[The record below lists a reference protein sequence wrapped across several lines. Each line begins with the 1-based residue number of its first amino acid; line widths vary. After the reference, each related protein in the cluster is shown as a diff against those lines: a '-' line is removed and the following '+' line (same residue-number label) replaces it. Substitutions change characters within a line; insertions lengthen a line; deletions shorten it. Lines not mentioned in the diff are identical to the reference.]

1 LISPVGR
8 QRLLGIVVVVV
19 AGVGGVALA
28 WLVLLPRIFRRNRD
42 LMLRLGPSKKFLT
55 RYNDMTRKI
64 SGTQR
69 SSWGLLT
76 HVGRRSGHTYQ
87 TSLGAHA
94 YGDGFLLP
102 LGYGTQT
109 DWYRNLM
116 AAGTG
121 TLAWKGRTY
130 RLERPELISEPEA
143 MRAWPMRDRILLKLA
158 GMRDFVWLH
167 SGKDE
172 AALLPAYDTR
182 LDDPL
187 TQEPMPKPPCA
198 FPARPFDQA
207 SANPHGWL
215 NARPIQRR
223 APSGGLGPLAAGGG
237 PMALNSAP
245 GCQ

>member
-1 LISPVGR
+1 MWIDKPAGR
-8 QRLLGIVVVVV
+8 RRLMGVVVVVV
-19 AGVGGVALA
+19 AAVGGAALA

-42 LMLRLGPSKKFLT
+42 LLLRLDPFKRFLT

-143 MRAWPMRDRILLKLA
+143 MRAWPMRDRILLQLA

-167 SGKDE
+167 SGKDAAE
-172 AALLPAYDTR
+172 ASPPAES
-182 LDDPL
+182 PMEHA
-187 TQEPMPKPPCA
+187 TQ
-198 FPARPFDQA
+198 
-207 SANPHGWL
+207 
-215 NARPIQRR
+215 
-223 APSGGLGPLAAGGG
+223 
-237 PMALNSAP
+237 
-245 GCQ
+245 